1 MPQSIRHSRQISVLT
16 KLLLLLLLG
25 GLINLELFI
34 LSSCT
39 TRAQTTPRP
48 SSTLQT
54 PLPATPSALFK
65 TPLANPASGFILIDN
80 TPVKLKF
87 KETITSKTAIENQP
101 IDFEV
106 SEDVVLNGV
115 VVIAR
120 GATAKG
126 IVAEVKRAKMLGR
139 KGKLSLILKE
149 VQLTSGERISIR
161 ANQTQGGGL
170 SAGTIAVSAIVTP
183 FFLLMG
189 GKEAKY
195 TAGTE
200 FSAFV
205 DGDYR
210 LDAAKFGSSATP
222 TQKRPY

>member
-1 MPQSIRHSRQISVLT
+1 MYKPKTFPLVLLGVLT
-16 KLLLLLLLG
+16 A
-25 GLINLELFI
+25 LELSIFLPAPI
-34 LSSCT
+34 Q
-39 TRAQTTPRP
+39 AQSTPR
-48 SSTLQT
+48 SNSTPQT
-54 PLPATPSALFK
+54 PLPATPSSQFK
-65 TPLANPASGFILIDN
+65 TPLANPQTGFILIDN

-101 IDFEV
+101 IEFEV
-106 SEDVVLNGV
+106 AEDVVLNGV
-115 VVIAR
+115 VVIAK
-120 GATAKG
+120 GAAAKG
-126 IVAEVKRAKMLGR
+126 IIAEVKRARMLGR

-149 VQLTSGERISIR
+149 VQLTSGERVSIR

-205 DGDYR
+205 DGDYV
-210 LDAAKFGSSATP
+210 LNPSKFGLNSSP
-222 TQKRPY
+222 IKKNPY

>member
-1 MPQSIRHSRQISVLT
+1 MYKSIQNPT
-16 KLLLLLLLG
+16 KKSIFQKALP
-25 GLINLELFI
+25 FI
-34 LSSCT
+34 LLSILTSIDLT
-39 TRAQTTPRP
+39 ILSPGSIQAQSTPRP
-48 SSTLQT
+48 SPTLQT
-54 PLPATPSALFK
+54 PLPANPSGQFK
-65 TPLANPASGFILIDN
+65 SPLANPQSGFILIDN

-101 IDFEV
+101 IEFEV

-115 VVIAR
+115 IVIAR

-126 IVAEVKRAKMLGR
+126 IIAEVKRAKMLGR

-161 ANQTQGGGL
+161 SNQTQGGGL

-183 FFLLMG
+183 FFLFMG

-205 DGDYR
+205 DGDY
-210 LDAAKFGSSATP
+210 LLNASKFGLNSTP
-222 TQKRPY
+222 TQKTPY

>member
-1 MPQSIRHSRQISVLT
+1 MSQSIRNSGQTSILT
-16 KLLLLLLLG
+16 KVLLFLLLG
-25 GLINLELFI
+25 GFINLELFI
-34 LSSCT
+34 FSLDSV
-39 TRAQTTPRP
+39 RAQSTPGS

-54 PLPATPSALFK
+54 PLPATPSGQFK

-80 TPVKLKF
+80 TPVKL
-87 KETITSKTAIENQP
+87 TSKTAIENQP
-101 IDFEV
+101 INFEV

-115 VVIAR
+115 IVIAR
-120 GATAKG
+120 GTTAKG

-161 ANQTQGGGL
+161 SNQTQGGGL

-183 FFLLMG
+183 FFLFMG

-210 LDAAKFGSSATP
+210 LDPAKFGSSATP

>member
-1 MPQSIRHSRQISVLT
+1 MYKPKMFLLILLGVLT
-16 KLLLLLLLG
+16 A
-25 GLINLELFI
+25 LELSIFLPAPI
-34 LSSCT
+34 Q
-39 TRAQTTPRP
+39 AQSTPR
-48 SSTLQT
+48 SNSTLQT
-54 PLPATPSALFK
+54 PSPANPSSQLK
-65 TPLANPASGFILIDN
+65 TPLANPQTGFILIDN

-101 IDFEV
+101 IEFEV

-126 IVAEVKRAKMLGR
+126 IIAEVKRARMLGR

-149 VQLTSGERISIR
+149 VQLTSGERVSIR

-200 FSAFV
+200 FSAFI
-205 DGDYR
+205 DGDYV
-210 LDAAKFGSSATP
+210 LNPSKFGLNSSP
-222 TQKRPY
+222 IKKNPY